1 MNYLRRMGEVIMF
14 KKKNKPVSRK
24 KSTFQ
29 EYTEAILFAFV
40 VAFLIKNYIFQNF
53 RIPSSSME
61 KTMLIGDYLVANR
74 LKFFFTEPKQGD
86 IVTFQ
91 YSAQADEPGLPSHEN
106 SYNPKYGRENY
117 ALLIKPLYWDKA
129 NFRPILHTRKNVV
142 KRVIGVPGDT
152 VEVKNKKVYVNNQEY
167 ITGKEQYIDRRIIP
181 RYAGKLRWHNKSMG
195 SRDNMGPVVVPE
207 AKYFVMGDNR
217 DVSADSRYW
226 GFLDKTDI
234 NGTPLFIFF
243 SAGSDPIENYLDYT
257 YQRPPTKSR
266 FRWNRIFKL
275 IK

>member
-1 MNYLRRMGEVIMF
+1 MF
-14 KKKNKPVSRK
+14 KKKIKPVHRK
-24 KSTFQ
+24 KNTFQ
-29 EYTEAILFAFV
+29 EYVEAILFAFV

-53 RIPSSSME
+53 KIPSSSME

-74 LKFFFTEPKQGD
+74 LKYFFTEPKQGD

-91 YSAQADEPGLPSHEN
+91 YPAQADEPGIPCYEN
-106 SYNPKYGRENY
+106 KFSPPLERKDY
-117 ALLIKPLYWDKA
+117 ALIIKPIYWDKV
-129 NFRPILHTRKNVV
+129 NFRFVIHAKKNVV

-152 VEVKNKKVYVNNQEY
+152 VEIKNKRVYVNGQEY
-167 ITGKEQYIDRRIIP
+167 LTGKEQYIDSRIIP
-181 RYAGKLRWHNKSMG
+181 RYAGNLEWDGKPMG
-195 SRDNMGPVVVPE
+195 SKDNFGPVTVPE
-207 AKYFVMGDNR
+207 GKYFVMGDNR

-226 GFLDKTDI
+226 GFLDKHDI

-243 SAGSDPIENYLDYT
+243 SYGPEPYNDIRDYIF
-257 YQRPPTKSR
+257 RHGKEKSE